1 MPNHRITL
9 IKISATGAQLPIEAT
24 EWDAVLAPELG
35 LMFSADNAS
44 DKPLS
49 EKDADAAC
57 AALTLGGFTDW
68 QLPSDRRD
76 LEAILDLSKEC
87 PAIDERF
94 FRNTKN
100 SWYRTKHAVAGSS
113 GLVWIVGF
121 SLGGVNGVYR
131 GDERWVRAVRV
142 VSPAGQ

>member
-1 MPNHRITL
+1 MAKILTL
-9 IKISATGAQLPIEAT
+9 VKISATGAQLPIEAP

-44 DKPLS
+44 DKPLN

-113 GLVWIVGF
+113 GLVWIVNF
-121 SLGGVNGVYR
+121 DLGYVNAGYR
-131 GDERWVRAVRV
+131 DYEQWVRAVRV